1 MPTPEAARGCLP
13 LEGSEPAPSERLRG
27 RERLASAFR
36 LVGRKAT
43 TARRRSR
50 IRGVHLGMLVILGT
64 LTLPAFVSAQTV
76 SMAGSIGDSKAL
88 LMINGAPHTLAVGST
103 VKGVTLKRVTQGQ
116 AEVEIAGK
124 MLLVTM
130 GGAPASVG
138 AGSTGSGATGREIL
152 IAAGPGGHFVTSGQ
166 INGKAV
172 QFMVDTGATSVAMG
186 VGEAERLGID
196 WRNGQ
201 RGASQ
206 TAAGV
211 VATYAV
217 SLTSVRIGD
226 VEVFGVNAM
235 ILPAEMPFVLLGNSF
250 LGRFSMRRDSNVM
263 RLEKRD

>member
-1 MPTPEAARGCLP
+1 MGARYHHFMAALACAAP
-13 LEGSEPAPSERLRG
+13 LL
-27 RERLASAFR
+27 LQ
-36 LVGRKAT
+36 
-43 TARRRSR
+43 
-50 IRGVHLGMLVILGT
+50 
-64 LTLPAFVSAQTV
+64 AQTV

-124 MLLVTM
+124 GLLVTM

-138 AGSTGSGATGREIL
+138 GGAGSNANGREIL

-186 VGEAERLGID
+186 FGEAERLGID
-196 WRNGQ
+196 WKSGQ

-250 LGRFSMRRDSNVM
+250 LSRFSMRRDSNVM

>member
-1 MPTPEAARGCLP
+1 MTTPDAACGRVA
-13 LEGSEPAPSERLRG
+13 PAPRPG
-27 RERLASAFR
+27 
-36 LVGRKAT
+36 
-43 TARRRSR
+43 R
-50 IRGVHLGMLVILGT
+50 IRGVRLGMLRLLGA
-64 LTLPAFVSAQTV
+64 LALPLLAHAQTV
-76 SMAGSIGDSKAL
+76 SMAGSIGETKAL

-103 VKGVTLKRVTQGQ
+103 VKGVTLRRVMPGQ

-124 MLLVTM
+124 TLLVVM

-138 AGSTGSGATGREIL
+138 GGGGAGGATGREIL

-196 WRNGQ
+196 WKSGQ

-250 LGRFSMRRDSNVM
+250 LSRFSMRRDSNVM

>member
-1 MPTPEAARGCLP
+1 MQ
-13 LEGSEPAPSERLRG
+13 
-27 RERLASAFR
+27 
-36 LVGRKAT
+36 
-43 TARRRSR
+43 RRRFIAISA
-50 IRGVHLGMLVILGT
+50 ISACA
-64 LTLPAFVSAQTV
+64 LPGLAVAQTV
-76 SMAGSIGDSKAL
+76 SMAGSIGETKAL

-124 MLLVTM
+124 TLLVVM

-138 AGSTGSGATGREIL
+138 AGSGGGGATGREIL

-196 WRNGQ
+196 WKSGQ

-235 ILPAEMPFVLLGNSF
+235 ILPSEMPFVLLGNSF